1 MSAEVATEMAEPPT
15 AEPPSPIEA
24 GTGAAPKTATPTDNT
39 ENGDKNVQ
47 SMLDAKIAQMDM
59 KKSVDKNGERE
70 LARMFKKA
78 SKELKEQ
85 LDAAPS
91 DSDKV
96 KFLQQKLLDKVH
108 LCNTQERKIDALQ
121 RSEEGARRDKEN
133 VTNELNR
140 TVAFKQKLEALC
152 KELQQQ
158 NKNVLA
164 QAKQTQIDEDQKR
177 AELSAKFSETIKDV
191 QDKIA
196 SHDEDR
202 QKQDQENVKL
212 REQLQS
218 FISQYEARDKHFE
231 HQLHAKDLECQLAN
245 AKLAQSEELCK
256 KAIERAE
263 LYQKQVIETTER
275 EGILREQVNSYGD
288 KFKELQGAM
297 TKSNEMFATFKKD
310 SEKMQ
315 KRIKASEK
323 DRLAAEK
330 LAAKN
335 AKELADLTALHDPL
349 KKEASNL
356 KKQKERMEMLC
367 RTLTQ
372 ERADLKEKL
381 RSLGALPGPDL
392 TPGMAQEDAAPPI
405 EAAADGAAEPNPS
418 SAGE

>member
-1 MSAEVATEMAEPPT
+1 M
-15 AEPPSPIEA
+15 
-24 GTGAAPKTATPTDNT
+24 
-39 ENGDKNVQ
+39 
-47 SMLDAKIAQMDM
+47 
-59 KKSVDKNGERE
+59 
-70 LARMFKKA
+70 
-78 SKELKEQ
+78 
-85 LDAAPS
+85 
-91 DSDKV
+91 
-96 KFLQQKLLDKVH
+96 
-108 LCNTQERKIDALQ
+108 
-121 RSEEGARRDKEN
+121 
-133 VTNELNR
+133 
-140 TVAFKQKLEALC
+140 
-152 KELQQQ
+152 
-158 NKNVLA
+158 
-164 QAKQTQIDEDQKR
+164 
-177 AELSAKFSETIKDV
+177 
-191 QDKIA
+191 
-196 SHDEDR
+196 
-202 QKQDQENVKL
+202 
-212 REQLQS
+212 
-218 FISQYEARDKHFE
+218 
-231 HQLHAKDLECQLAN
+231 
-245 AKLAQSEELCK
+245 
-256 KAIERAE
+256 
-263 LYQKQVIETTER
+263 
-275 EGILREQVNSYGD
+275 REQVNSYGD